1 MKRINNL
8 APTAGT
14 VEAEQV
20 INRCEANTHDRF
32 NQ

>member
-8 APTAGT
+8 APTATT
-14 VEAEQV
+14 VEAGEVTNQSKD
-20 INRCEANTHDRF
+20 ITHDRF

>member
-1 MKRINNL
+1 MSCVNKK

-20 INRCEANTHDRF
+20 TNQSEDITHD
-32 NQ
+32 